1 MTGDEF
7 SAALSSLGLEPGEFA
22 AIRQADRRNVQRWL
36 AGETEI
42 PKDVP
47 ILLAVLAVPG
57 ALDAART
64 ELARRTRR

>member
-1 MTGDEF
+1 MTGDEL
-7 SAALSSLGLEPGEFA
+7 SAALASLGLEPGEFA

-42 PKDVP
+42 PKDIP

-57 ALDAART
+57 ALEAARA
-64 ELARRTRR
+64 ELRNRSH